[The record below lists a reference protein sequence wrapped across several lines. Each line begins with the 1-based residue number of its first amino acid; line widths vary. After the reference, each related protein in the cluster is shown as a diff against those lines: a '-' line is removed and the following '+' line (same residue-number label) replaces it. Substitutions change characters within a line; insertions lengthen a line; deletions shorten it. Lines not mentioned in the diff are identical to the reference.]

1 MTKNKESQNG
11 KGVVIL
17 SPGNQILEID
27 GKLFYNEGSQA
38 WTIIRLKRELV
49 HKFPQLKD
57 KRSNFGYKMIMHDS
71 LNSLKAMVRD
81 IEKNGGKIPV
91 LLFFCKKE
99 QSQ

>member
-1 MTKNKESQNG
+1 MTKNIDSQRGKE
-11 KGVVIL
+11 VVIL

-38 WTIIRLKRELV
+38 WTILRLKRELV

-71 LNSLKAMVRD
+71 LESLKTMVKD

-91 LLFFCKKE
+91 LLFFCKEK
-99 QSQ
+99 S